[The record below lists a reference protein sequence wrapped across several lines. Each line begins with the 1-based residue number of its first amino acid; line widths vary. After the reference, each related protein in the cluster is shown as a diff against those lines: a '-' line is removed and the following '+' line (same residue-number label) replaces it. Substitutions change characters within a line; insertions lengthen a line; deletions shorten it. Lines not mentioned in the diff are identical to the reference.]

1 MIKKLLFSFALVA
14 TFGLTKSVAQICTP
28 DISCIPASTEY
39 GICPDSATGMAIGTV
54 GVAYSEVMS
63 VKVPSDPSSFG
74 APAGTGLTSI
84 EIIGVDS
91 LAPGLTYACVPSS
104 CNFPAPSNG
113 CVLISGTPTVAWNK
127 QIIVHGLGHLT
138 LPIIGTPFTQG
149 IDNTQ
154 YRSVVVDPASIST
167 LDLTKFDVDQ
177 NSPNPFSESS
187 EIRFSSVDN
196 SNVEFKVFNMLGA
209 VIYNKNFKTAKG
221 VNTIKIEANSFA
233 PGVYIYSITSGEK
246 TITKRMI
253 VAGK

>member
-1 MIKKLLFSFALVA
+1 MIKKLLFSFALLTA
-14 TFGLTKSVAQICTP
+14 FGLTKSQAQCIP
-28 DISCIPASTEY
+28 DISCIPGSTAY

-54 GVAYSEVMS
+54 GVPYTQVMS
-63 VKVPSDPSSFG
+63 VKVPADPSSFG

-104 CNFPAPSNG
+104 CDFPAPSNG
-113 CVLISGTPTVAWNK
+113 CVLISGTPTVVWNK
-127 QIIVHGLGHLT
+127 VIVVKGLGHLT
-138 LPIIGTPFTQG
+138 LPILGTPFTQG

-154 YRSVVVDPASIST
+154 YRSIVLGPASVSS

-177 NSPNPFSESS
+177 NSPNPFSESA

-196 SNVEFKVFNMLGA
+196 SNADFKVFNMLGA
-209 VIYNKNFKTAKG
+209 IIYNKNFKTSKG
-221 VNTIKIEANSFA
+221 LNSIKIEANSFA
-233 PGVYIYSITSGEK
+233 PGVYIYSITSGDK

-253 VAGK
+253 VAAK